1 MGEDSDF
8 LFYSGTQFLCG
19 KAPPTPNQLVLKY
32 TNTSIPTHHSFRG
45 FCLCPLVQRE
55 NPYCP
60 GFQVCMDTFRTET
73 CDIISRKLPDYT
85 APNLCPLACRIGN
98 QDRPAP
104 YILSGT
110 PSPVDH
116 KWPCQSLFESYAC
129 LQKFIR
135 GSGPYRRGRCVS
147 LTILLLL
154 SDKGDGR
161 QARNDSWVARNINIQ
176 S

>member
-1 MGEDSDF
+1 MVRWVAWMGIQFLEWHVCMCACIHMCAYPRGCVCMFVCVCMYICVCVCVCFCMCECVAPSLFPTRWWQKVTMGEDSDF

-98 QDRPAP
+98 
-104 YILSGT
+104 
-110 PSPVDH
+110 
-116 KWPCQSLFESYAC
+116 
-129 LQKFIR
+129 
-135 GSGPYRRGRCVS
+135 
-147 LTILLLL
+147 
-154 SDKGDGR
+154 
-161 QARNDSWVARNINIQ
+161 
-176 S
+176 